1 MDTVRWTGVGSCW
14 NCGWVNGTANT
25 SSLLFWKLPWHRFE
39 KVELGVYAHRGL
51 RWLCSWPWAVPM
63 TAWKQEMLQ
72 SGFPLFSSVRAHV
85 CLLPDLLLRGALW
98 DTGVS
103 HLSQRFLG
111 SHDGTPH
118 PYERP
123 LCCAGPKDYAGSET
137 FSVSWGEAGK
147 RDQRW
152 WRVCWCPRLSA
163 SDSELQEW
171 LSLGSSESLTHQP
184 CVISLSS
191 NAITSRFRALSLSWI
206 Y

>member
-1 MDTVRWTGVGSCW
+1 MDTVRWTGVGSCQ

-25 SSLLFWKLPWHRFE
+25 SSLLFWKLPGHRFE
-39 KVELGVYAHRGL
+39 KVELGVYAYRGL

-72 SGFPLFSSVRAHV
+72 SGFPLFSSVRAHG

-123 LCCAGPKDYAGSET
+123 LWCVGPKDYAET
-137 FSVSWGEAGK
+137 FSVRAEVKLGK
-147 RDQRW
+147 ETRDGDGYADAPDYLRQTQSFRNGLAQ
-152 WRVCWCPRLSA
+152 VHP
-163 SDSELQEW
+163 
-171 LSLGSSESLTHQP
+171 SLWHTNPVS
-184 CVISLSS
+184 
-191 NAITSRFRALSLSWI
+191 
-206 Y
+206 